1 MKKNTLFTVFVL
13 GFWLIS
19 VSVSQA
25 ENPENKIKV
34 MDFDEFRPLLYKD
47 NDTTYVVNFWA
58 TWCAPCIEELP
69 YFEQLGEKHKDKKL
83 KILMVS
89 LDFST
94 QIKSRL
100 IPFIQKNNL
109 KNEVI
114 VLDDP
119 NSNRWI
125 PMVNADWSGAIPASL
140 IYNKNKRKFYPHEF
154 TFEELNSAVDEFLP
168 IK

>member
-1 MKKNTLFTVFVL
+1 MKKVAKYTVFVL
-13 GFWLIS
+13 GFLLIS
-19 VSVSQA
+19 ASVLYA
-25 ENPENKIKV
+25 ESPQNEIKV
-34 MDFDEFRPLLYKD
+34 MDFDEFQPLLHKE

-69 YFEQLGEKHKDKKL
+69 YFEQLGEKHKDKKV

-100 IPFIQKNNL
+100 IPFIKKNNL

-125 PMVNADWSGAIPASL
+125 PLVDADWSGAIPATL

-154 TFEELNSAVDEFLP
+154 TLEELNSAVDEFLP
-168 IK
+168 SE